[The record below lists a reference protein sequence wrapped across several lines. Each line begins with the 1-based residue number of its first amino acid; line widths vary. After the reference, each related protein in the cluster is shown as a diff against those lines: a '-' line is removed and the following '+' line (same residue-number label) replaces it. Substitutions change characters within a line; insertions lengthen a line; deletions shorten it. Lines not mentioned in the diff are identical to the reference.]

1 MYVLILRKFKRNKFT
16 EIPLVVSRDLP
27 YLGELINDEN
37 FRNLYFGPAN
47 RPESQLDVMYTDT
60 LH

>member
-1 MYVLILRKFKRNKFT
+1 MYVLILRKFKNGKFK
-16 EIPLVVSRDLP
+16 EFPLVVSRDLS
-27 YLGELINDEN
+27 YLGELINNEN